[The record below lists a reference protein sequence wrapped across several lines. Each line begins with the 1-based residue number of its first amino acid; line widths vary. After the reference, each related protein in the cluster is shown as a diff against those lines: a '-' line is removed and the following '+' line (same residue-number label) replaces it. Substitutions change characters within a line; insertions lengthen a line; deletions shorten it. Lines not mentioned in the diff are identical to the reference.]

1 METSRPMV
9 VSIAGFDPSGGAGIL
24 ADIKTFDQHRV
35 YGLGVITANTFQT
48 DSVVEEVNWIPAPQI
63 KEQLGLL
70 IERWNPEW
78 FKIGI
83 IENSDVLEQIL
94 VFITEKNP
102 EAKIVWDPV
111 LRSSSGFSLFKSD
124 HSITKLLKYIKVL
137 TPNLPEFEFLI
148 GSEEKAMSL
157 SQQTMI
163 YLKGGHREKAQLG
176 EDWLYWK
183 GIKYILQP
191 SRIGDPKHGSGC
203 ILSSAICANLALN
216 IPVPLAFEKA
226 KHYIEKVLSSNPTL
240 LGWHT

>member
-1 METSRPMV
+1 MNTSRPMV

-124 HSITKLLKYIKVL
+124 HSITKLLKYITVL

-191 SRIGDPKHGSGC
+191 SRIGDPKHGSG
-203 ILSSAICANLALN
+203 
-216 IPVPLAFEKA
+216 
-226 KHYIEKVLSSNPTL
+226 
-240 LGWHT
+240 

>member
-1 METSRPMV
+1 METKRPMV

-48 DSVVEEVNWIPAPQI
+48 DSFVEDVHWIPAPKI
-63 KEQLGLL
+63 KDQLSLL
-70 IERWNPEW
+70 IDRWNPEW

-94 VFITEKNP
+94 VFIMEKNP
-102 EAKIVWDPV
+102 QAKIVWDPV

-124 HSITKLLKYIKVL
+124 HSITKLLKYITVL

-148 GSEEKAMSL
+148 GSEEKAMDL

-163 YLKGGHREKAQLG
+163 YLKGGHREKARLG
-176 EDWLYWK
+176 EDWLYWN
-183 GIKYILQP
+183 GDKYILQP
-191 SRIGDPKHGSGC
+191 SLLGNPKHGSGC

-216 IPVPLAFEKA
+216 IPLPLAFEKA
-226 KHYIEKVLSSNPTL
+226 KNFIEKVLSSNPTL